1 MNKPHN
7 PTGKGLNSRY
17 DLDEEGLSLAQQI
30 MKFNLLVMQT
40 FDGKADS
47 PEELANRFATYFE
60 MCLEHGRIP
69 TVERTCSCFWFFK
82 KLLL

>member
-17 DLDEEGLSLAQQI
+17 NLDEEDMPLSKKI
-30 MKFNLLVMQT
+30 MKFNLLLMQT
-40 FDGKADS
+40 FEGKADT

-60 MCLEHGRIP
+60 MCVENERIP
-69 TVERTCSCFWFFK
+69 TVERTCVCFW
-82 KLLL
+82 LP

>member
-17 DLDEEGLSLAQQI
+17 NLDKEDVPLSKKI
-30 MKFNLLVMQT
+30 MKFNLLLMQT
-40 FDGKADS
+40 FEGKANS

-60 MCLEHGRIP
+60 MCIENERIP
-69 TVERTCSCFWFFK
+69 TVERTCFCFW
-82 KLLL
+82 LP